1 MPVSRQLLKPV
12 KLSFIVLT
20 FLVGLVLDLV
30 PWGPGMRQMLPD
42 SIALLLLYWCMNQPS
57 HVGVGWA
64 FWLGLTLD
72 LADGNTFGQHSL
84 AYVASCYLVLSRHR
98 QLAMF
103 PLWQQAIYI
112 APLLLLNQAIMVAV
126 RLVTGAPF
134 PGWSYFVGPLIGMLA
149 WPLLSYLL
157 QIPQRKEKPAEL

>member
-1 MPVSRQLLKPV
+1 MPVSRQLLQPV
-12 KLSFIVLT
+12 KLSFILFT
-20 FLVGLVLDLV
+20 FLVGLIFALV
-30 PWGPGMRQMLPD
+30 PWGPTLRPLLPD
-42 SIALLLLYWCMNQPS
+42 TVALLLLYWCMNQPR

-84 AYVASCYLVLSRHR
+84 AYVATCYLVLNRQR

-112 APLLLLNQAIMVAV
+112 APLLLLNQAVMAGLRILAK
-126 RLVTGAPF
+126 APF
-134 PGWSYFVGPLIGMLA
+134 PGWSYFVGALVGALI
-149 WPLLSYLL
+149 WPALSYLL